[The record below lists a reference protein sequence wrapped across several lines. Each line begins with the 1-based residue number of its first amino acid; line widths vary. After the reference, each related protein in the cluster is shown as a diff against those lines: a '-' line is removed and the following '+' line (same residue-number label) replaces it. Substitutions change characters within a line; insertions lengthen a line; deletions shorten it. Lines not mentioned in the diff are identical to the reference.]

1 MSGNNCEHSPEN
13 PRWFSQPKQ
22 HSRPA
27 IINRALEKIRS
38 YYAKPASVLPSLN
51 FANGSD
57 RQQRSER
64 RESCLI
70 ILACLLHY
78 LDLATLR
85 VGIPQ
90 ADGSF
95 QGISMAFII
104 QRCGLNLRRAE
115 RALADLV
122 TAGLITV
129 HPYCEKLEDGAYKGF
144 AAIRTLDPRF
154 FTIFGLD
161 KWLKHERAK
170 AAERQ
175 KKRQSRQAS
184 KGQAQIGLMLKK
196 AARNFKASANETLSA
211 PALAFKQLK
220 EILNNTS

>member
-1 MSGNNCEHSPEN
+1 MSGNNCGHSPEN
-13 PRWFSQPKQ
+13 PRWFSPPKQ

-27 IINRALEKIRS
+27 ILTKALQKIRS
-38 YYAKPASVLPSLN
+38 YYHNPTSILPSLN

-95 QGISMAFII
+95 QGITMAFII
-104 QRCGLNLRRAE
+104 EKCGINLRRAE
-115 RALADLV
+115 RAIADLV
-122 TAGLITV
+122 AAGLITV
-129 HPYCEKLEDGAYKGF
+129 HPYCEKLDDGTYKGF
-144 AAIRTLDPRF
+144 AAIRTLDLRF
-154 FTIFGLD
+154 FTLFGLD
-161 KWLKHERAK
+161 KWLKHERRN

-175 KKRQSRQAS
+175 KKRQRKQEGKAA
-184 KGQAQIGLMLKK
+184 AQLGLMLKK
-196 AARNFKASANETLSA
+196 AAHNFKTAADETLSA
-211 PALAFKQLK
+211 PAQAFRQLK
-220 EILNNTS
+220 EIFNTS